1 MLTHAVKILNA
12 VTHDIHIKD
21 QKADWEQRK
30 KKDISKMLVILVIL
44 SMEMWKI
51 IDVFSKDSHS
61 CLYKGV
67 LVFFG
72 LAMEEKGERKMDQY
86 KRRL

>member
-1 MLTHAVKILNA
+1 
-12 VTHDIHIKD
+12 
-21 QKADWEQRK
+21 
-30 KKDISKMLVILVIL
+30 MLVILVIL

-51 IDVFSKDSHS
+51 IDMFSKDSHS

-72 LAMEEKGERKMDQY
+72 LAMEEKVERKMDQY